1 MVPQRKP
8 LVRGSRAGVK
18 KDAGNRAET
27 VEGRRANA
35 RGVAAQIAQSRPPE
49 ERLPLALVLTPA
61 ERRALRAAAHPLQA
75 VVMVGRE
82 GLNDAVLRE
91 AESAIRAHQLI
102 KVRVLGEDRAERQLI
117 LEALCEQLGCAPV
130 QAIGKLLVLYRPSA
144 TA

>member
-1 MVPQRKP
+1 
-8 LVRGSRAGVK
+8 VK

-35 RGVAAQIAQSRPPE
+35 RDVAARIALSQPPE
-49 ERLPLALVLTPA
+49 ERLPFALVLTPA

-91 AESAIRAHQLI
+91 AESAIRVHQLI

-117 LEALCEQLGCAPV
+117 LESLCERLSCAPV
-130 QAIGKLLVLYRPSA
+130 QAIGKLLVLYRPSVIA
-144 TA
+144 